1 MFTGCYVKIFVLTT
15 TAITETSSFVFLNRT
30 RMSPPSSLPSSL
42 PSALHTEATTSDD
55 NAVTTDDVTGPWSRF
70 RQKAIKRCIIPL
82 SPSSYKGSSGRIG
95 VLGGSARY
103 TGAPYYAAMASLKAG
118 ADLAYCFCAEEAA
131 VPIKSYSPE
140 LMVVPVYKSSV
151 FDDKAIDDEETE
163 RLVKKMVDEV
173 CLAMDKMHVLVLG
186 PGLGRCPFVLE
197 ATARIIQRAQSQFHL
212 PLVIDADA
220 LFLLTLLKYQN
231 LLTENSNVILT
242 PNKIELQRLRESNNN
257 LSTLPQRCLIVEKG
271 AVDIIR
277 PGNNNSSTS
286 KILLC
291 CNEVGGLKRS
301 GGIGD
306 ILSGTMGALVAWNNI
321 MSIREEATD
330 DDLPLSCWTACCF
343 VKQATKA
350 AFDRYRRSTTAP
362 DILSELGPSIDRM
375 TSDE

>member
-1 MFTGCYVKIFVLTT
+1 
-15 TAITETSSFVFLNRT
+15 
-30 RMSPPSSLPSSL
+30 
-42 PSALHTEATTSDD
+42 
-55 NAVTTDDVTGPWSRF
+55 
-70 RQKAIKRCIIPL
+70 
-82 SPSSYKGSSGRIG
+82 
-95 VLGGSARY
+95 
-103 TGAPYYAAMASLKAG
+103 MASLKAG

-151 FDDKAIDDEETE
+151 FDDKTIDDEETE

-220 LFLLTLLKYQN
+220 LFLLTLPKYQN

-286 KILLC
+286 KILVC